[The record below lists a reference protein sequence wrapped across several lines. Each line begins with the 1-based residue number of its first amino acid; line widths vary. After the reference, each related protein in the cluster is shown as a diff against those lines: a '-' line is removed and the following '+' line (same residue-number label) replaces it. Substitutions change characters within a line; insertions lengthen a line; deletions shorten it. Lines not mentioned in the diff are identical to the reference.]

1 MMGTASAGRVSQG
14 ETMSGGNWK
23 EMFAAA
29 EQGDLA
35 LVEYHVAR
43 GVDVNY
49 AHPEF
54 LSTPLVAT
62 ILARQEEV
70 AHFLLGAGA
79 DPTLHSEFDG
89 LTPVQAARQV
99 GWPGLEARLVA
110 LGAQPLPPVVAGK
123 SWFGKLIGRFVP

>member
-1 MMGTASAGRVSQG
+1 
-14 ETMSGGNWK
+14 MSGGNWK

-43 GVDVNY
+43 GADVNY

-62 ILARQEEV
+62 ILAGQEEV
-70 AHFLLGAGA
+70 ANFLLKAGA

-89 LTPVQAARQV
+89 LNPVQAARQV
-99 GWPGLEARLVA
+99 GLPGLEVRLVA
-110 LGAQPLPPVVAGK
+110 LGAQPLPHVVTGK
-123 SWFGKLIGRFVP
+123 SGLAELLARFVP

>member
-1 MMGTASAGRVSQG
+1 
-14 ETMSGGNWK
+14 MSGGNWK

-79 DPTLHSEFDG
+79 DPNLHSEFDD

-110 LGAQPLPPVVAGK
+110 LGAQPLAPTVPTK
-123 SWFGKLIGRFVP
+123 SWLGKLLARFVP

>member
-1 MMGTASAGRVSQG
+1 
-14 ETMSGGNWK
+14 MSGGNWK

-110 LGAQPLPPVVAGK
+110 LGAQPLPPVLADK
-123 SWFGKLIGRFVP
+123 SWLRGLLARFVT